1 MASPKQ
7 PESILRR
14 DSTSEVG
21 STRAGLIQR
30 PSKKTTL
37 ALESQEGSSTS
48 SNEASGEKG
57 AGGDSSL
64 DRLGSGSTGAAGI
77 ASGAVGDASGIG
89 GNSTGAAR
97 RSSTAANSSR
107 RNLTKGESESRLGLG
122 GNGPPRRMTM
132 TSERQLLGRT
142 LTSLLTPERPLA
154 AAPTHYRSFINII
167 KYNPLNI
174 LLLCIPVSWALHFA
188 LDQTQK
194 TPQLVTFIMS
204 FLAIMPLAA
213 LLSYGTE
220 EVALRVGE
228 TLGGLLNATLGNAVE
243 LIVAILALI
252 QCQLVITQTSLIGSI
267 LSNLLLVL
275 GMCFF
280 VGGIRF
286 KEQEFQ
292 QTAAQL
298 NSSILAMAVIAV
310 LIPAGFHATLGIDVT
325 DDLERSELLKVSR
338 GVSIILLFIYAGYL
352 YFQLRSHTH
361 LYASEAEEEEEV
373 TLSLP
378 MAVGLLVVST
388 VLVGVTS
395 EWLVDAIDGFSDNF
409 GVPKTWIGLVLL
421 PIVSNAAEHATAVTA
436 SYKNKI
442 DLAMGVAVGSSIQI
456 AMFVIPLLVVIA
468 WGLDKPLSLLFD
480 PFVAILLF
488 LAVLITNYAIADGR
502 SNYMEGWLLMNT
514 FIIIALVAW
523 FIPDGGSLFSDDY
536 CRTGVP

>member
-1 MASPKQ
+1 MANPKQ
-7 PESILRR
+7 SESILRR
-14 DSTSEVG
+14 DSISEVG

-37 ALESQEGSSTS
+37 ALDSQEGSSTS
-48 SNEASGEKG
+48 TNEASGEKG

-97 RSSTAANSSR
+97 RSSTVANSPRS
-107 RNLTKGESESRLGLG
+107 NLTKGESESRLGLG

-142 LTSLLTPERPLA
+142 FTSLLTPGKPLA
-154 AAPTHYRSFINII
+154 AAPTHYRSFVNII
-167 KYNPLNI
+167 KYSPLNI

-194 TPQLVTFIMS
+194 FAQLVTFIMS

-243 LIVAILALI
+243 LIVAILALT

-286 KEQEFQ
+286 REQEFQ

-298 NSSILAMAVIAV
+298 NSSTLAMAVIAV
-310 LIPAGFHATLGIDVT
+310 LIPAGFHATLVLGRPRIDVT
-325 DDLERSELLKVSR
+325 DDLERSELLKISR
-338 GVSIILLFIYAGYL
+338 GGSIILLFIYAGYL
-352 YFQLRSHTH
+352 YFQLGSHTH
-361 LYASEAEEEEEV
+361 LYASEADEEEEV

-378 MAVGLLVVST
+378 MAVGLLVLST
-388 VLVGVTS
+388 VLVGVS
-395 EWLVDAIDGFSDNF
+395 AYRVFSN
-409 GVPKTWIGLVLL
+409 
-421 PIVSNAAEHATAVTA
+421 
-436 SYKNKI
+436 
-442 DLAMGVAVGSSIQI
+442 
-456 AMFVIPLLVVIA
+456 
-468 WGLDKPLSLLFD
+468 
-480 PFVAILLF
+480 
-488 LAVLITNYAIADGR
+488 
-502 SNYMEGWLLMNT
+502 
-514 FIIIALVAW
+514 
-523 FIPDGGSLFSDDY
+523 
-536 CRTGVP
+536 